1 MATNIRKPDWTR
13 EMAKLRRRAAAGD
26 TASITNLAL
35 TLAGGIQD
43 RNGRCLVRRNS
54 PYSVRLF
61 RRAAE
66 SGDPTAAGGLGYA
79 YDVGQGI
86 RRDKDLAL
94 KWYRR
99 AARSGNTTAASN
111 VATVFRDGGNLSRA
125 HQWLLRTVEMG
136 DGDAAV
142 SAGYGYLYEIGV
154 RRDVNSAR
162 RMFRRALKDSDTS
175 AYGREEALY
184 NLAIAHVDSGNPR
197 RAIAFLERANE
208 DGDYPEA
215 AALLAQIIAK
225 VELKPC
231 RCRRHLN
238 KHLRGHAKCPQHSH
252 NDLR

>member
-1 MATNIRKPDWTR
+1 MATHIRKPDWTR
-13 EMAKLRRRAAAGD
+13 VVARLQRRAAAGD
-26 TASITNLAL
+26 TASITELGLNLAD
-35 TLAGGIQD
+35 GIQD

-54 PYSVRLF
+54 PYSARLF

-66 SGDPTAAGGLGYA
+66 SGDPTAAGALGYA
-79 YDVGQGI
+79 YDVGQGT

-99 AARSGNTTAASN
+99 AARMGDTVAASN
-111 VATVFRDGGNLSRA
+111 IATVFRDGGNLRRA
-125 HQWLLRTVEMG
+125 HEWLLRAVEMG

-142 SAGYGYLYEIGV
+142 SAGYGYLYGIGV

-162 RMFRRALKDSDTS
+162 RMFRRASKDSDTS
-175 AYGREEALY
+175 PYGREEALY

-197 RAIAFLERANE
+197 RAIAFLQRANE

-225 VELKPC
+225 AELKPC

-238 KHLRGHAKCPQHSH
+238 KHLRGHAKCPQHSA
-252 NDLR
+252 NGLC

>member
-1 MATNIRKPDWTR
+1 MATHIRKPDWTQVVAR
-13 EMAKLRRRAAAGD
+13 LKRRAAAGD
-26 TASITNLAL
+26 TASITVLGL
-35 TLAGGIQD
+35 TLADGIQD

-66 SGDPTAAGGLGYA
+66 SGDPTAAGALGYA

-86 RRDKDLAL
+86 RCDKGLAL

-99 AARSGNTTAASN
+99 AGRMGNTVAASN
-111 VATVFRDGGNLSRA
+111 IATIFRDGGNLRRA

-136 DGDAAV
+136 DADAAV
-142 SAGYGYLYEIGV
+142 SAGYGYLYGIGV

-175 AYGREEALY
+175 SYGREEALY
-184 NLAIAHVDSGNPR
+184 NLAIAHVDSGNPG

-215 AALLAQIIAK
+215 AALLAQII
-225 VELKPC
+225 LP
-231 RCRRHLN
+231 RLN
-238 KHLRGHAKCPQHSH
+238 
-252 NDLR
+252 